1 MRRNRLLIA
10 AAAVVAATLALAGC
24 AGSGT
29 PESSS
34 TSGQAASSAGYP
46 VKIADAFGT
55 TTIDKKPERVVAWGY
70 GSADALLALGTVPV
84 AIPAQTY
91 GGDKDGVLPWIKL
104 KLKELGAK
112 TPAVLPNNG
121 TTTPVQQIIA
131 QNPDLVLAPYSGITK
146 KERDQLTAVGIP
158 VVAYPDKAWSTP
170 WQDVITITGKALGEQ
185 KKAKAVLAGIDAQIA
200 AAAAKHP
207 EFKGKTVAQVWD
219 TAGTFYVY
227 LPADPR
233 VQFTEQ
239 LGFVTDP
246 AVKTL
251 DSGESTFYATVSP
264 EKIDA
269 LAKADILVT
278 YADNET
284 QLKAFTG
291 GASAKLLPQV
301 AKGALAAVV
310 GQARVT
316 AVSPPTALS
325 LTWGLNEYVDQLA
338 KAVAA
343 SGK

>member
-1 MRRNRLLIA
+1 MRRNRLMLA

-24 AGSGT
+24 SGSAA
-29 PESSS
+29 PESSASSS
-34 TSGQAASSAGYP
+34 TDSSAGFP
-46 VKIADAFGT
+46 VKIEDAFGT
-55 TTIDKKPERVVAWGY
+55 TTIDKAPERVVAWGY

-104 KLKELGAK
+104 KLKEMGAK
-112 TPAVLPNNG
+112 TPAVLPNDG
-121 TTTPVQQIIA
+121 TTMPVQQVIA

-158 VVAYPDKAWSTP
+158 VVAYPDKPWSTP
-170 WQDVITITGKALGEQ
+170 WQDVITTTGKALGKPAQ
-185 KKAKAVLAGIDAQIA
+185 AKAVLAKIDAQIA

-207 EFKGKTVAQVWD
+207 EFQGKTVAQVWD

-227 LPADPR
+227 LPADAR

-239 LGFVTDP
+239 LGFTTDP

-251 DSGESTFYATVSP
+251 DSGESTFYTTLSP

-269 LAKADILVT
+269 LANADIIVT
-278 YADNET
+278 YADDET

-291 GASAKLLPQV
+291 SSAAKLLPQV

-310 GQARVT
+310 GQSRVT

-325 LTWGLNEYVDQLA
+325 LTWGLDDYVRQLA
-338 KAVAA
+338 AAVAA

>member
-1 MRRNRLLIA
+1 MTRSRNRLMLA

-24 AGSGT
+24 SGSAAPSASTATASAAGF
-29 PESSS
+29 
-34 TSGQAASSAGYP
+34 P
-46 VKIADAFGT
+46 VTIKDAFGT
-55 TTIDKKPERVVAWGY
+55 TTIDKAPKRIVAWGY

-91 GGDKDGVLPWIKL
+91 GGDKDGVLPWIAQKL
-104 KLKELGAK
+104 HQMGAK
-112 TPAVLPNNG
+112 TPAVLPNDG

-131 QNPDLVLAPYSGITK
+131 ENPDLVLAPYSGITE
-146 KERDQLTAVGIP
+146 KERDQITAAGIP
-158 VVAYPDKAWSTP
+158 VVAYPDKPWSTP
-170 WQDVITITGKALGEQ
+170 WQDVITITGKVLGEQ
-185 KKAKAVLAGIDAQIA
+185 AQAKAVLKKIDSEIS

-219 TAGTFYVY
+219 TSGTFYVY

-239 LGFVTDP
+239 LGFTTDP
-246 AVKTL
+246 AVQKL
-251 DSGESTFYATVSP
+251 DTGESTFYATVSM
-264 EKIDA
+264 EKLDV

-284 QLKAFTG
+284 QLTAFTG
-291 GASAKLLPQV
+291 SDAAKLLPQV

-325 LTWGLNEYVDQLA
+325 LTWGLNDYVDQLA

-343 SGK
+343 ADK